1 MFVKKSDRYVSVE
14 EAADRL
20 GKSVGQI
27 NLYIWLHLIPNVEQV
42 GKYYI
47 IPIEEVFKLEE
58 KNRFNSEEF
67 LSSKQDAALY
77 N

>member
-1 MFVKKSDRYVSVE
+1 MFVKKSDKYISVE

-42 GKYYI
+42 GKHYI
-47 IPIEEVFKLEE
+47 IPVEEVFKIEE
-58 KNRFNSEEF
+58 KSRFDSSVYLSE
-67 LSSKQDAALY
+67 KQNTALY
-77 N
+77 S

>member
-1 MFVKKSDRYVSVE
+1 MFVKKSERYLSVE
-14 EAADRL
+14 ETADKL

-47 IPIEEVFKLEE
+47 IPVEEVYKLEE
-58 KNRFNSEEF
+58 KSRFNSEDF
-67 LSSKQDAALY
+67 LSDKQDAALY
-77 N
+77 S